1 MTEERTSSVPA
12 PEELEELQEAIEAHL
27 EAGAPATAAAQLEDL
42 HAHDVAEVISELSG
56 PGQQALL
63 GALPTEAIA
72 EIIEHLKVEDAA
84 EISGLIDVD
93 RMAVVLD
100 RAPPEV
106 AVDILRHVDWTVASH
121 ILARMADRRTIGEL
135 LLYPDDNA
143 GGLMAPDVIGLREN
157 LTIGMALSVLRGAET
172 SRENMRQLFAIDG
185 DGRLT
190 GVLELS
196 DLVFAGPEKRVQD
209 VMAADP
215 ISVETGTDQEI
226 CAQLMTRYDLIA
238 LPVVDRTGVLVGA
251 IAVDELVH
259 VARDE
264 ATEDMFRMFGIGGE
278 ERAFDSLVASLRSRL
293 PWLMLNLGT
302 VLFAGFIL
310 NLFSDTIATAT
321 IVAAFIPVV
330 LGQAGIA
337 GTQTLTLIV
346 RSIALGDISERDTLR
361 LLRHELLF
369 AIVQG
374 VVVAVLLGLIV
385 LAWQQ
390 DVFLG
395 LVVAGAM
402 LINLTVAAGGGVL
415 VPLGMRAARIDPAA
429 SSAVIVT
436 TLTDVFGL
444 LVYLGLATAFLTQFR
459 GA

>member
-1 MTEERTSSVPA
+1 MTEERISSVPP
-12 PEELEELQEAIEAHL
+12 PEALEELQESIEAHL

-56 PGQQALL
+56 PGQRALL
-63 GALPTEAIA
+63 GALPAEAIA
-72 EIIEHLKVEDAA
+72 EIIEHLEVEDAA

-93 RMAVVLD
+93 RMASVLNQS
-100 RAPPEV
+100 PPEV
-106 AVDILRHVDWTVASH
+106 AVDILRHVDWTIASQ
-121 ILARMADRRTIGEL
+121 ILARMEDRRTIGDL
-135 LLYPDDNA
+135 LLYPDDDA
-143 GGLMAPDVIGLREN
+143 GGLMTPEVTGLREN
-157 LTIGMALSVLRGAET
+157 LTVGMALSILRGAET
-172 SRENMRQLFAIDG
+172 SRESMRQLFAIDH

-190 GVLELS
+190 GALELS
-196 DLVFAGPEKRVQD
+196 DLVFAGPEKRVRD
-209 VMAADP
+209 VMSPDP

-226 CAQLMTRYDLIA
+226 CARLMADYDLIA
-238 LPVVDRTGVLVGA
+238 LPVIDGAGVLVGA
-251 IAVDELVH
+251 VAVDELVD

-264 ATEDMFRMFGIGGE
+264 ATEDMFRMFGIRGE
-278 ERAFDSLVASLRSRL
+278 ARAFESLRGSLRSRL
-293 PWLMLNLGT
+293 PWLILNLST
-302 VLFAGFIL
+302 VLLAGFIL
-310 NLFSDTIATAT
+310 NLFNDTIATAT

-346 RSIALGDISERDTLR
+346 RSIALGDISERDTMR
-361 LLRHELLF
+361 LLRHEL
-369 AIVQG
+369 
-374 VVVAVLLGLIV
+374 VVAVIQGVIVAGLLGLIV

-390 DVFLG
+390 DVVLG

-402 LINLTVAAGGGVL
+402 LINLAVAAGGGVL

>member
-1 MTEERTSSVPA
+1 M
-12 PEELEELQEAIEAHL
+12 
-27 EAGAPATAAAQLEDL
+27 
-42 HAHDVAEVISELSG
+42 
-56 PGQQALL
+56 
-63 GALPTEAIA
+63 
-72 EIIEHLKVEDAA
+72 
-84 EISGLIDVD
+84 
-93 RMAVVLD
+93 
-100 RAPPEV
+100 
-106 AVDILRHVDWTVASH
+106 
-121 ILARMADRRTIGEL
+121 
-135 LLYPDDNA
+135 
-143 GGLMAPDVIGLREN
+143 
-157 LTIGMALSVLRGAET
+157 
-172 SRENMRQLFAIDG
+172 
-185 DGRLT
+185 
-190 GVLELS
+190 
-196 DLVFAGPEKRVQD
+196 
-209 VMAADP
+209 
-215 ISVETGTDQEI
+215 
-226 CAQLMTRYDLIA
+226 
-238 LPVVDRTGVLVGA
+238 VDRTGVLVGA

-293 PWLMLNLGT
+293 PWLLLNLAT